1 MMVLQFHLHE
11 RKTLPIGNMS
21 VANCHVNHRDN
32 IHWDSLA
39 LWQFRL
45 YKLRSPSAI
54 LLGYTK
60 LLNLTA
66 YSPDKMS
73 PVGCL
78 HGRYPQATTRD
89 PLKRDKTHASR
100 VQ

>member
-1 MMVLQFHLHE
+1 MYLQLHLHE

-32 IHWDSLA
+32 IHQDLLA
-39 LWQFRL
+39 QWQFRL
-45 YKLRSPSAI
+45 YKLRKPSAN

-66 YSPDKMS
+66 CSHNKMS

-78 HGRYPQATTRD
+78 YGRYPQPTTRD

>member
-1 MMVLQFHLHE
+1 MYLQLHLHE
-11 RKTLPIGNMS
+11 RKLLPIGNMS
-21 VANCHVNHRDN
+21 VANCHVNRRGN
-32 IHWDSLA
+32 IHQDSLA
-39 LWQFRL
+39 QWQFCL
-45 YKLRSPSAI
+45 YKLCSLLAN

-66 YSPDKMS
+66 GSHVKMS
-73 PVGCL
+73 PVDCL
-78 HGRYPQATTRD
+78 HGRYPQPTTRD

>member
-1 MMVLQFHLHE
+1 
-11 RKTLPIGNMS
+11 MS
-21 VANCHVNHRDN
+21 VANCHVNRRDN
-32 IHWDSLA
+32 IHQDSLA
-39 LWQFRL
+39 QWQFRL
-45 YKLRSPSAI
+45 YKLRSPSHN

-66 YSPDKMS
+66 YSLAEMS
-73 PVGCL
+73 PVYWL
-78 HGRYPQATTRD
+78 YGRYPQPTTRD